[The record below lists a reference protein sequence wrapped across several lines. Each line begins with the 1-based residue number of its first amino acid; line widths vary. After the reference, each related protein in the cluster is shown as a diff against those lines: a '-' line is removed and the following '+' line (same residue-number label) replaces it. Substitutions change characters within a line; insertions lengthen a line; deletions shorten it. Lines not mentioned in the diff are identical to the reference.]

1 MSNSTHDFID
11 KIKQQ
16 QNQQREMIEQEHL
29 ENLKT
34 LRRNMNQQ
42 FTAADDL
49 ITKNMGALKSN
60 LRKYKWRPWIY
71 PLIATLLGSLML
83 LPTIYAGEK
92 LWGLIIVAKTSQAE
106 TLEKTLEEHNK
117 ALRAI
122 GTAGIQ
128 HTIWDGRLVLI
139 LQKGAK
145 KPKPLKSPYG
155 EWVLDLGE

>member
-1 MSNSTHDFID
+1 MSNSTQDFID

-16 QNQQREMIEQEHL
+16 QNQQQEMIEQEHL

-49 ITKNMGALKSN
+49 ITKNMGALKSK

-71 PLIATLLGSLML
+71 PLVATLLGSLL
-83 LPTIYAGEK
+83 VVPTIYAGEK
-92 LWGLIIVAKTSQAE
+92 LWDLIIVSKMNQAE

-128 HTIWDGRLVLI
+128 HTVRNGRLFLI

-145 KPKPLKSPYG
+145 NRSP
-155 EWVLDLGE
+155 

>member
-1 MSNSTHDFID
+1 MSNSTQDFID

-29 ENLKT
+29 GNMKT

-49 ITKNMGALKSN
+49 ITKNMGALKSK
-60 LRKYKWRPWIY
+60 LRKYRFQPWIY
-71 PLIATLLGSLML
+71 PLIAIVML
-83 LPTIYAGEK
+83 IPAIFSAEK
-92 LWGLIIVAKTSQAE
+92 LFDRIIAVKLDQLDT
-106 TLEKTLEEHNK
+106 HNK
-117 ALRAI
+117 ALAAI

-128 HTIWDGRLVLI
+128 HTVRDGRLYLV

-145 KPKPLKSPYG
+145 EPKTWKNTDG